1 MPTHIHVNIRIAE
14 LQLEV
19 LRLELTD
26 RIWGYGS
33 TQLEIISVNYQELFL
48 RVRSISWSARCLHN

>member
-1 MPTHIHVNIRIAE
+1 MPTHIHVNIGIAE

-48 RVRSISWSARCLHN
+48 RVRSIS